1 MPYTSRL
8 QSNPNRQTI
17 VMILNAHATINQLKS
32 KVRIMNAATG
42 MSISE
47 RRRRNAM
54 PADLASYTKH
64 AG

>member
-1 MPYTSRL
+1 MKP
-8 QSNPNRQTI
+8 P
-17 VMILNAHATINQLKS
+17 KS

-47 RRRRNAM
+47 RLRRNAM

>member
-1 MPYTSRL
+1 
-8 QSNPNRQTI
+8 
-17 VMILNAHATINQLKS
+17 
-32 KVRIMNAATG
+32 MNAATG

-64 AG
+64 VGKVRPLWRDRISSQSGMGAAVPSPAFYEEPKTANL